1 MRTSFKIKKHF
12 FLLLVGTLISLH
24 CSCQEDS
31 TGNIIMRDHALM
43 PTPAPTEEIFYKGSV
58 EAGAGEIIPITNKAL
73 RTSFSGVYD
82 LHLSGNYVIA
92 PHIFAGLEL
101 EDAQLG
107 NAFVNAV
114 YNTQMTLYD
123 VGVKI
128 GYYTYMQNDFL
139 FCYSLSAGP
148 SLIIYSDAVIPAPRG
163 GFREQSF
170 FARPEMLAGYRVN
183 DELRVGIDISILLL
197 GYHFNPA
204 TTGISEDINYDPSK
218 DINGLTTCVGLGFG
232 IYWAFDE
239 SKK

>member
-1 MRTSFKIKKHF
+1 M
-12 FLLLVGTLISLH
+12 LLVGTLISLH

-139 FCYSLSAGP
+139 FLLFPKRRTFSYYIQQCCYSGP
-148 SLIIYSDAVIPAPRG
+148 QGWI
-163 GFREQSF
+163 
-170 FARPEMLAGYRVN
+170 
-183 DELRVGIDISILLL
+183 
-197 GYHFNPA
+197 
-204 TTGISEDINYDPSK
+204 
-218 DINGLTTCVGLGFG
+218 
-232 IYWAFDE
+232 
-239 SKK
+239 